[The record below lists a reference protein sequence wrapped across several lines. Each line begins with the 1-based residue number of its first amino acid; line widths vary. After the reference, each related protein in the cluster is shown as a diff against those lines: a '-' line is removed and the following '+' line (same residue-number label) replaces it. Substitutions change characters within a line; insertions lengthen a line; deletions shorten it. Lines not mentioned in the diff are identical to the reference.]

1 MSEQKKETKER
12 SDTVTSEMKPARRF
26 SATIEEHELEEH
38 EQASSATHDKDKESM
53 MSPAK
58 MVLHGGL
65 LLLFYVWWDL
75 FGYWIAPLALYTG
88 FLMLPVQIGHWDL
101 ATRMQIRG
109 VIIIYFTVVSMPLL
123 TLWIIFR
130 GNWFIRT
137 AFAAYIGWYT
147 FVDKAPKSGGRFL
160 PTLRQRS
167 FWRHFASYFPI
178 QLTRTAE
185 LDPTRNYIFGYHPHG
200 IISLGAL
207 CNFATDA
214 TGFAKLFPGIDLR
227 LLTLDMNFRIPF
239 FREYLLGLGV
249 NDASRGS
256 CLGNLKR
263 GPGASIMLVVGGAR
277 ESLETKPGHADLVL
291 SKRKGFVKMALRTG
305 ASLVP
310 VFSFGENDV
319 FGVYHSDGAMSW
331 QLKMQKKLGFAVPFF
346 FGRALT
352 GGILHRL
359 FGLNVGVMPLRVPI
373 HSVVGNPIHLEQVKE
388 PTDEQVDKAHAQY
401 IEELQRIYTEFK
413 DEYAKERAQAL
424 NNCDA
429 SKKEAMKILHDSKF
443 KLDDLDDLHMVD

>member
-1 MSEQKKETKER
+1 
-12 SDTVTSEMKPARRF
+12 
-26 SATIEEHELEEH
+26 
-38 EQASSATHDKDKESM
+38 
-53 MSPAK
+53 
-58 MVLHGGL
+58 
-65 LLLFYVWWDL
+65 
-75 FGYWIAPLALYTG
+75 
-88 FLMLPVQIGHWDL
+88 
-101 ATRMQIRG
+101 
-109 VIIIYFTVVSMPLL
+109 
-123 TLWIIFR
+123 
-130 GNWFIRT
+130 
-137 AFAAYIGWYT
+137 
-147 FVDKAPKSGGRFL
+147 
-160 PTLRQRS
+160 
-167 FWRHFASYFPI
+167 
-178 QLTRTAE
+178 
-185 LDPTRNYIFGYHPHG
+185 
-200 IISLGAL
+200 
-207 CNFATDA
+207 
-214 TGFAKLFPGIDLR
+214 
-227 LLTLDMNFRIPF
+227 
-239 FREYLLGLGV
+239 
-249 NDASRGS
+249 
-256 CLGNLKR
+256 
-263 GPGASIMLVVGGAR
+263 MLVVGGAR